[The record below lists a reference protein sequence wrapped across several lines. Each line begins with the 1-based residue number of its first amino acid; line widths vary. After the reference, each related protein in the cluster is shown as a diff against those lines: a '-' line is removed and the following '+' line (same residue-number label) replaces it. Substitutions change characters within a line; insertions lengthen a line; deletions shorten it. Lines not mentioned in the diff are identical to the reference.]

1 MNVPSTQPELKV
13 SLDDLRFDETSHPP
27 TYAARSAA
35 IARRLGAQRLGYRV
49 IELPP
54 GKRGWPLHH
63 HHVNEEMFLVLSGTG
78 LFRLGRET
86 IAVGPG
92 DVVAAPAGG
101 PDTAHQFVNDGHA
114 PLRYL
119 AVSTM
124 EAPDV
129 MGYPESGK
137 FAVFVGAAPGGSKAQ
152 RSFEHVGR
160 IGDAVGYWE
169 GE

>member
-1 MNVPSTQPELKV
+1 MNDMSNMKV
-13 SLDDLRFDETSHPP
+13 SLDELDFQTSSHPP
-27 TYAARSAA
+27 RYEARTAAVAT
-35 IARRLGAQRLGYRV
+35 RLGARKLGYRV

-63 HHVNEEMFLVLSGTG
+63 HHVNEEMFVVLQGTG
-78 LFRLGRET
+78 IFRLGTSE
-86 IAVGPG
+86 IPVKQG

-101 PDTAHQFVNDGHA
+101 PETAHQFINTSDA

-124 EAPDV
+124 EEPDV

-137 FAVFVGAAPGGSKAQ
+137 FAVFVGSAPGGPSRPG
-152 RSFEHVGR
+152 RSSMW
-160 IGDAVGYWE
+160 AA
-169 GE
+169 

>member
-1 MNVPSTQPELKV
+1 MPSNNTEPKV
-13 SLDDLRFDETSHPP
+13 SLLDLRFEEFAHPP
-27 TYAARSAA
+27 LYQARTAPV
-35 IARRLGAQRLGYRV
+35 ARRLGARKLGYRV

-63 HHVNEEMFLVLSGTG
+63 HHVNEEVFVILSGSG
-78 LFRLGRET
+78 VFRRGEEH
-86 IAVGPG
+86 IPVAAG

-101 PDTAHQFVNDGHA
+101 TETAHQFLNDGTE

-124 EAPDV
+124 ESPDV

-137 FAVFVGAAPGGSKAQ
+137 FAVFVGAAPGGPKDE
-152 RSFEHVGR
+152 REFEHVGR
-160 IGDAVGYWE
+160 LADGVDYWD